1 MEQTKFDGITIS
13 SGEKD
18 YYFLDDQQIPFRPNP
33 HFLQWVPLF
42 SENHLLT
49 VSPGQSVLLRI
60 FQPSS
65 YWNDPIS
72 LPDLPESERVEIK
85 FFDDLEELW
94 SDVKE
99 SKNHAFIGPAS
110 RQAGLRQFKINPEDV
125 ISALNWQRGEK
136 TPYEVACLQ
145 TANRCLGTA
154 KPVAFANHGSELEV
168 HLQYLRATQQTEHQT
183 PYQNIIA
190 FDRNSAVLHY
200 ASKNLTTNH
209 RVCLIDAGYQY
220 RGYCS
225 DISRTFARNDAH
237 PLFANLIGEMELAQQ
252 SSDSRGWHQPSGSS
266 RGVFTLSYVDID
278 EIRDPEI

>member
-1 MEQTKFDGITIS
+1 MNNGHQMGLKQLRTSQTSAVRLMAQTQLYSAHIDLLTKRYEAILEQTKFDGITIS

-99 SKNHAFIGPAS
+99 SKIMHLSGLLHGKLAFVNLKLTP
-110 RQAGLRQFKINPEDV
+110 
-125 ISALNWQRGEK
+125 K
-136 TPYEVACLQ
+136 T
-145 TANRCLGTA
+145 
-154 KPVAFANHGSELEV
+154 S
-168 HLQYLRATQQTEHQT
+168 
-183 PYQNIIA
+183 
-190 FDRNSAVLHY
+190 
-200 ASKNLTTNH
+200 
-209 RVCLIDAGYQY
+209 
-220 RGYCS
+220 
-225 DISRTFARNDAH
+225 
-237 PLFANLIGEMELAQQ
+237 LA
-252 SSDSRGWHQPSGSS
+252 P
-266 RGVFTLSYVDID
+266 
-278 EIRDPEI
+278 